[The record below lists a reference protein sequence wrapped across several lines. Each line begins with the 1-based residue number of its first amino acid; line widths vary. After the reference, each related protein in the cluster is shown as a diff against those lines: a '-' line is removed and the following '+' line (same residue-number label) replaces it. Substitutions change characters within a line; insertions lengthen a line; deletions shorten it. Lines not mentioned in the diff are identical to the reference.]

1 MKRLQAYR
9 LLDVVN
15 AAVALHRDAALAN
28 ALTRKQANVLDLWEE
43 IESYWLWQRRRRRRR
58 HTIAVIYVD
67 EFSKLK
73 PNRVLN
79 IQSIMGV

>member
-1 MKRLQAYR
+1 MERLQAYR

-43 IESYWLWQRRRRRRR
+43 IESYWLWQRRRR

-79 IQSIMGV
+79 IQLIMGV